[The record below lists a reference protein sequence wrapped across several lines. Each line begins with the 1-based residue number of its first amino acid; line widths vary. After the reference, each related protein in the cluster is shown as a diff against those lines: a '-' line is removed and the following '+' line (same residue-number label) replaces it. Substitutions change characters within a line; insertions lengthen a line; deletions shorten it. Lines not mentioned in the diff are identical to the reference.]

1 MMWCQKLRRIFG
13 SCALVPGG
21 SESEAGD
28 REDRLSVREMYA
40 GRRSTGV
47 SSRAAPIMIEEFFQ
61 GSLCTTKAWRNVE
74 SKVFSSLFCAMSM
87 HDSWDVISCPLGR
100 FNLQLGI
107 VLQVPVAGS
116 IVFNTHDLCFGL

>member
-1 MMWCQKLRRIFG
+1 MWCQKPRRIFG

-28 REDRLSVREMYA
+28 REDRFVSERNVCRKRDQLVF
-40 GRRSTGV
+40 

>member
-40 GRRSTGV
+40 GRRSTDV
-47 SSRAAPIMIEEFFQ
+47 SFRTAPMMIEQFFRE
-61 GSLCTTKAWRNVE
+61 A
-74 SKVFSSLFCAMSM
+74 FA
-87 HDSWDVISCPLGR
+87 
-100 FNLQLGI
+100 LQRPG
-107 VLQVPVAGS
+107 GM
-116 IVFNTHDLCFGL
+116 